1 MASAPL
7 ACSRSIFQLGTQRRG
22 VEGDK
27 PTSQTPKI
35 VTEILVLQSKMSM
48 LYGIEQFLTL

>member
-27 PTSQTPKI
+27 PTSQMPKI
-35 VTEILVLQSKMSM
+35 VTEILVLRSKMSM